1 MRTSILATGLS
12 CLALTA
18 SAETPVLTVY
28 AGDYFTSEWGPG
40 PAIET
45 GFEAICACDL
55 QFSVGDLL
63 PRLLLEGTNTQAD
76 VVIGLSTDVLAR
88 ARATGFFA
96 PHGQDLAAL
105 TLPVAWPDDTF
116 VPFNYGH
123 TAFVYDTTRM
133 ATPPASFDALR
144 SLPDD
149 IKVVI
154 QDPRTS
160 ISGLALVL
168 WVKSVYGDQAGA
180 FWADLAPHILTV
192 TKDWSESYG
201 LFTAGEADMVL
212 SYTTSPAYHM
222 FAESDMTKQAALF
235 PEGHYFMAETVGKIA
250 STDQPALADQFLAW
264 VLTPEFQKAIPAA
277 NWSLPAALPVADWP
291 EGWAALPLPE
301 KVLFLTETEAEAM
314 RAEAVEEWR
323 AALSQ

>member
-1 MRTSILATGLS
+1 MKTIILAAGMT
-12 CLALTA
+12 LAA
-18 SAETPVLTVY
+18 QAAAAETPVLTVY

-55 QFSVGDLL
+55 QFSTGNLL
-63 PRLLLEGTNTQAD
+63 PRLLMEGGRTEAD
-76 VVIGLSTDVLAR
+76 VVIGLTTDVLAR
-88 ARATGFFA
+88 ARETGFFG

-116 VPFNYGH
+116 LPFNWGH

-133 ATPPASFDALR
+133 ANPLQSLADMR
-144 SLPDD
+144 NLPDGVS
-149 IKVVI
+149 VVI

-168 WVKSVYGDQAGA
+168 WVKAVYGAEAGA

-201 LFTAGEADMVL
+201 LFTSGEADMVL
-212 SYTTSPAYHM
+212 SYTTSPAYHLM
-222 FAESDMTKQAALF
+222 AEGDATKQAALF

-250 STDQPALADQFLAW
+250 TTDQPALADAFLAW
-264 VLTPEFQKAIPAA
+264 VLTPGFQKTIPAA
-277 NWSLPAALPVADWP
+277 NWSLPAALPQADWP
-291 EGWAALPLPE
+291 EGWAALPMPD
-301 KVLFLTETEAEAM
+301 KVLFLNETEAEAL
-314 RAEAVEEWR
+314 RTEAVEEWR

>member
-1 MRTSILATGLS
+1 MRTSILATGFS
-12 CLALTA
+12 CVAFVA
-18 SAETPVLTVY
+18 AAETPVLTVY

-40 PAIET
+40 PAIES
-45 GFEAICACDL
+45 GFEAFCGCDL
-55 QFSVGDLL
+55 QFSTGDLL
-63 PRLLLEGTNTQAD
+63 PRLLLEGDRTKAD
-76 VVIGLSTDVLAR
+76 VVIGLTTDVLAR

-96 PHGQDLAAL
+96 PHGQDLSAL

-116 VPFNYGH
+116 LPFNWGH

-133 ATPPASFDALR
+133 DAPPATLEAMR
-144 SLPDD
+144 SLPEAV
-149 IKVVI
+149 KVVI

-168 WVKSVYGDQAGA
+168 WVKAVYGDQAGA

-222 FAESDMTKQAALF
+222 FAENDLTKKAAIF

-250 STDQPALADQFLAW
+250 ATDQPELADAFMKW
-264 VLTPEFQKAIPAA
+264 VLTPDFQKMIPVA
-277 NWSLPAALPVADWP
+277 NWSLPSALPLADWP
-291 EGWAALPLPE
+291 EGWAALPMPD
-301 KVLFLTETEAEAM
+301 KVLFLSEGEAEAL
-314 RAEAVEEWR
+314 RVEAVEEWR